1 MTAFCLS
8 LYPSVKHTPW
18 TRSCTFKTA
27 CLLACA
33 SACRPHPSMWVCR
46 WVRATR
52 THYLYDGFSFLHHPI
67 SNHFC
72 LSPTEP
78 SHVSRARHKIPGHF
92 LLQRGMIHISY
103 IACKSLGQNCFDE
116 ALEVAG
122 GRLALCL
129 TLTVPRIQN
138 KPSTQTVKKKKRC
151 IWVFLVSVFK
161 VEMLS
166 ITIS

>member
-138 KPSTQTVKKKKRC
+138 KPSTQTVKKKNA
-151 IWVFLVSVFK
+151 VYGYF
-161 VEMLS
+161 
-166 ITIS
+166 